1 MRIFIDKEFKCHLEH
16 TEGLQEADVPAFDGK
31 CKPFIEGMRFVPAG
45 EHYTLDGNN
54 TWGEAVFPWKPM
66 DELEKAQSAFEHDLL
81 ADVMAQR
88 DALLD
93 EMQALIDEILG
104 GDSNV

>member
-66 DELEKAQSAFEHDLL
+66 DELEKAQAQWEHEQL
-81 ADVMAQR
+81 AVIMAER
-88 DALLD
+88 DSLLD
-93 EMQALIDEILG
+93 DMQALIDEILG
-104 GDSNV
+104 GDGNV